1 MNWIILIVGIT
12 ILLVGIYISS
22 GTHEDKQTKQLV
34 DNFGFRTGLI
44 VGMGLGL
51 VLLALRL
58 LAESGYAI

>member
-1 MNWIILIVGIT
+1 MNWIILVVGIT

-22 GTHEDKQTKQLV
+22 GTHEDKQTKQVV
-34 DNFGFRTGLI
+34 DNFGFRTGFMTGI
-44 VGMGLGL
+44 GLGL